1 MTDTGQEIA
10 AHLIRIG
17 AVSFAPENP
26 YTWASGLKS
35 PIYCDNRATLAHPE
49 VRDSIAVAFC
59 NRIDEIRELDAIVG
73 VATGAIA
80 HASFAAE
87 KCGLPMGYVRS
98 AAKGHGKGNR
108 IEGFLQHGA
117 RVAVIEDLISTGG
130 SSLSAVS
137 AVRDAGMDVVQV
149 LAIFSYGFPFA
160 ADAFVEADVV
170 LRSLVKFD
178 DLVAAG
184 VALGAINDSVIDIL
198 DAWRIDPVRWS
209 DARR

>member
-1 MTDTGQEIA
+1 M
-10 AHLIRIG
+10 
-17 AVSFAPENP
+17 
-26 YTWASGLKS
+26 
-35 PIYCDNRATLAHPE
+35 
-49 VRDSIAVAFC
+49 
-59 NRIDEIRELDAIVG
+59 
-73 VATGAIA
+73 
-80 HASFAAE
+80 
-87 KCGLPMGYVRS
+87 
-98 AAKGHGKGNR
+98 
-108 IEGFLQHGA
+108 
-117 RVAVIEDLISTGG
+117 
-130 SSLSAVS
+130 
-137 AVRDAGMDVVQV
+137 RDAGMDVVQV